1 MLKLCELVCYL
12 YQPDVIYVQCLLIVF
27 VVTAII
33 MIGMDDEFGPQVYKA
48 DPAGYFCGYKATAAG
63 VKQTE
68 ASNYLEK
75 RIKKKQDYNENE
87 TIEVLLSAL
96 SCLYGWLLIGSLCI
110 TDVSQCIVLILLLMW
125 LWLVGRAS

>member
-1 MLKLCELVCYL
+1 
-12 YQPDVIYVQCLLIVF
+12 
-27 VVTAII
+27 

-96 SCLYGWLLIGSLCI
+96 SCLYG
-110 TDVSQCIVLILLLMW
+110 
-125 LWLVGRAS
+125 